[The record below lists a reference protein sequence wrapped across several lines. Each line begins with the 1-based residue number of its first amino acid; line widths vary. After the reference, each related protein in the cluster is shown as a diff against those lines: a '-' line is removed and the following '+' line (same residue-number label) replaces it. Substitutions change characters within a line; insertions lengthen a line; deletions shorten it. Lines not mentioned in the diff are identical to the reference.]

1 MRDERHHSVIVDYLA
16 PAIERVL
23 DCSHFLILLLLILLI
38 SFTFLFPFSPQK

>member
-23 DCSHFLILLLLILLI
+23 DCSHFLILILLI
-38 SFTFLFPFSPQK
+38 SFTFLFPFSP

>member
-1 MRDERHHSVIVDYLA
+1 MRDELHHSLIVNYLP